1 MLHLHRSERADVL
14 ADALAVLLAD
24 GPADPFATE
33 LVAVPTRGIER
44 WLTQRL
50 SAQLGAGDG
59 GDGVCAGVEFP
70 FPGRVL
76 GDALARASGIEPDAD
91 PWHPER
97 MVWPLLE
104 LIDAA
109 LEEPWLAQLA
119 VHLRQEP
126 ERRFARVAQIA
137 RLFHG
142 YGIRRPA
149 LIEAW
154 ARGEDWPHE
163 NAAWQA
169 ELWRRLRERIGLPS
183 EAERM
188 APACARLRAE
198 PELAALPE
206 RFALFGLTRLPPAR
220 SRCWRHWPS
229 TATCT

>member
-91 PWHPER
+91 P
-97 MVWPLLE
+97 
-104 LIDAA
+104 
-109 LEEPWLAQLA
+109 LASGTDGLA
-119 VHLRQEP
+119 
-126 ERRFARVAQIA
+126 
-137 RLFHG
+137 
-142 YGIRRPA
+142 
-149 LIEAW
+149 
-154 ARGEDWPHE
+154 
-163 NAAWQA
+163 
-169 ELWRRLRERIGLPS
+169 
-183 EAERM
+183 
-188 APACARLRAE
+188 
-198 PELAALPE
+198 
-206 RFALFGLTRLPPAR
+206 
-220 SRCWRHWPS
+220 
-229 TATCT
+229 TA